1 MIWLLCL
8 RNTFSLRKKMKFI
21 VKDFAWRLNLPFT
34 TIQSSCFVFLLLNAS
49 QVRAYWWLCM
59 SWKRRLIIHVLY
71 MIRVDAVRL
80 WDAVE
85 AQIRVGRV
93 PLPSC
98 WINIR
103 CFQVTLKSS
112 DFLGHTSNN
121 RNDTYCSGLWDN
133 PHRRLVQ
140 SNKRV
145 NVSSHCACGWCW
157 CCGVLLPANAS

>member
-1 MIWLLCL
+1 MPQKHIFIEKKKEVYCKRLCL
-8 RNTFSLRKKMKFI
+8 AAELAIHYYSKF
-21 VKDFAWRLNLPFT
+21 L
-34 TIQSSCFVFLLLNAS
+34 CFVFLLLNAS

-112 DFLGHTSNN
+112 DFLEHTSNN